1 MSKSRVNFTVH
12 QQPSVMTRTLSLS
25 DKQFIE
31 NQRKLG
37 KSCQWIAESL
47 SIQVRLVYK
56 WTGRVKKT
64 CPRAQC
70 RVGQLREVGQ
80 ALMRVS

>member
-1 MSKSRVNFTVH
+1 
-12 QQPSVMTRTLSLS
+12 MTRTLSLS

-37 KSCQWIAESL
+37 KSCQEIAIAL

-56 WTGRVKKT
+56 WTAILKKT
-64 CPRAQC
+64 YHPPSWVAQ
-70 RVGQLREVGQ
+70 
-80 ALMRVS
+80 